1 MRKFSLPK
9 LIFCIFI
16 PIFTGLVSSFLNKN
30 SMEIYTLLI
39 LPNFAPPDFV
49 FPVVW
54 ILLYLLLGIGLYLI
68 IERRNNSKALTL
80 FVAQLFIN
88 FLWPFI
94 FFKYNLILIALL
106 VHLLLLIIVIFMT
119 INFFKVSKLA
129 GILQFPYL
137 IWLFFAGYLNYF
149 IVLFN
154 LNL

>member
-1 MRKFSLPK
+1 MRKFSLLK

-16 PIFTGLVSSFLNKN
+16 PIFTGVLSSFLNEN
-30 SMEIYTLLI
+30 LIEIYTLLL
-39 LPNFAPPDFV
+39 LPRFTPPNFV
-49 FPVVW
+49 FPIVW
-54 ILLYLLLGIGLYLI
+54 TFLYMFLGIGLYLI
-68 IERRNNSKALTL
+68 LENRNNGKALTL
-80 FVAQLFIN
+80 FIVQLFIN

-94 FFKYNLILIALL
+94 FFKYNLILLALL
-106 VHLLLLIIVIFMT
+106 LHMLLLIVVIFMA
-119 INFFKVSKLA
+119 INFFKINKLS